1 MLIVRSA
8 NLFNYINLTHPD
20 VSGMLRFL
28 TDELQDAED
37 KGDRG
42 MSFAIPFVRLVTFSS
57 TSLDYGSRFEWVGWI

>member
-1 MLIVRSA
+1 MPYTKILVTMLIVGSA

-37 KGDRG
+37 KGERG
-42 MSFAIPFVRLVTFSS
+42 MSLMVPCTFADLFLHQFG
-57 TSLDYGSRFEWVGWI
+57 L

>member
-1 MLIVRSA
+1 MLIIGSV

-37 KGDRG
+37 KGERG
-42 MSFAIPFVRLVTFSS
+42 MSFTTPCTFADV
-57 TSLDYGSRFEWVGWI
+57 LFHQFGL

>member
-37 KGDRG
+37 KGERG
-42 MSFAIPFVRLVTFSS
+42 MSLTVPFTFADLFLHQFG
-57 TSLDYGSRFEWVGWI
+57 L

>member
-1 MLIVRSA
+1 VLSRVPVWLSYIKIFVTVLIVRSA

-37 KGDRG
+37 KGERG
-42 MSFAIPFVRLVTFSS
+42 MSLTVPLHVS
-57 TSLDYGSRFEWVGWI
+57 

>member
-1 MLIVRSA
+1 MAVIEMFVTILIVRSA

-37 KGDRG
+37 KGERG
-42 MSFAIPFVRLVTFSS
+42 MFLTV
-57 TSLDYGSRFEWVGWI
+57 SLYLY

>member
-37 KGDRG
+37 KGERG
-42 MSFAIPFVRLVTFSS
+42 MCLTVPLYVC
-57 TSLDYGSRFEWVGWI
+57 